1 MAVPSVRL
9 RTGAPGCWLVIYDE
23 IITVVQV
30 LQEADIVGIV
40 ITVVE
45 LAVNVVM
52 NSIYL
57 WEILFLNYICQI
69 KKIVKLKQQG

>member
-9 RTGAPGCWLVIYDE
+9 RTAARGRRLVIYDE

-40 ITVVE
+40 VKCCHEQHLLVE
-45 LAVNVVM
+45 NP
-52 NSIYL
+52 
-57 WEILFLNYICQI
+57 ILNW
-69 KKIVKLKQQG
+69 K

>member
-9 RTGAPGCWLVIYDE
+9 RTGARGCWLVIYDE
-23 IITVVQV
+23 IITVVQR

-57 WEILFLNYICQI
+57 
-69 KKIVKLKQQG
+69 

>member
-9 RTGAPGCWLVIYDE
+9 RTAAPGCWLVIYDE

-40 ITVVE
+40 E

-52 NSIYL
+52 KNSIYL
-57 WEILFLNYICQI
+57 
-69 KKIVKLKQQG
+69 

>member
-9 RTGAPGCWLVIYDE
+9 RTAAPGCWLVIYDE
-23 IITVVQV
+23 IITVVQR
-30 LQEADIVGIV
+30 LQEPDIVGMM
-40 ITVVE
+40 ITLVE

-57 WEILFLNYICQI
+57 
-69 KKIVKLKQQG
+69 

>member
-23 IITVVQV
+23 IITVVQR
-30 LQEADIVGIV
+30 LQEPDIVGV
-40 ITVVE
+40 VVTLVE
-45 LAVNVVM
+45 LAVKVVV

-57 WEILFLNYICQI
+57 
-69 KKIVKLKQQG
+69 